1 MLSFQGQSYKT
12 PCGTLSGGIAEL
24 YWFDPEDFNFTQAA
38 PSPALILPPY
48 TAIEQREGATT
59 AAGAKLFPIDL
70 EDQTGKF
77 VVKQTINGRSTKWE
91 YETTGEIAK
100 VSNGLT
106 NFFARLDAASVCSN
120 IGLVIIDN
128 TGTIHIVAE
137 KYVNDLAISKFRMK
151 HDGSEIHLEEAFDG
165 KNGAALSLKG
175 VYSRG
180 PLEFTGGRA
189 ALEAFID
196 KP

>member
-24 YWFDPEDFNFTQAA
+24 YWFDPEDFDFTQAQA
-38 PSPALILPPY
+38 TPELILPPY
-48 TAIEQREGATT
+48 TAVEQRSGATT
-59 AAGAKLFPIDL
+59 ADGAKFFYIDL
-70 EDQTGKF
+70 EDNTGKF
-77 VVKQTINGRSTKWE
+77 TAKQTINGRSTKWE
-91 YETTGEIAK
+91 YEVTGELANM
-100 VSNGLT
+100 SNGLT

-128 TGTIHIVAE
+128 TGKIHVVAE
-137 KYVNDLAISKFRMK
+137 KYVNDKVISKFRMK
-151 HDGSEIHLEEAFDG
+151 NDGSEIHLEEAFDG
-165 KNGAALSLKG
+165 KNGGALSLKG